1 MQRQHFGM
9 KAREDMFHMLMLVLY
24 HIRPKISDLM
34 YGFYARQILDYY
46 KGRLELR
53 GGKSTYEFHCYI
65 EAPKAF
71 FAKIYML
78 HDPLYVVHIERG
90 GNHQYYKPVI
100 VCYKGKSCI
109 LENAEQKA
117 DVLDRL
123 DYFLDFLSRN
133 NIPGS
138 DRNANK
144 KFIQNQ
150 RCLSVFDV
158 LGIYLKRK
166 DNTVLNFN
174 LWREK

>member
-1 MQRQHFGM
+1 MQRQNFGI

-53 GGKSTYEFHCYI
+53 GGKSTYEFWCYI

-71 FAKIYML
+71 CAKIYML
-78 HDPLYVVHIERG
+78 HDPLYVVPIERG
-90 GNHQYYKPVI
+90 KNHQYYKPVI

-166 DNTVLNFN
+166 DDTVLNFN

>member
-1 MQRQHFGM
+1 MQRQNFGM

-24 HIRPKISDLM
+24 HIRPKISDHM
-34 YGFYARQILDYY
+34 YSFYARQILDYY
-46 KGRLELR
+46 KGRFELQ
-53 GGKSTYEFHCYI
+53 GEKATYEFCCCI

-100 VCYKGKSCI
+100 VYYKGKACI
-109 LENAEQKA
+109 LDNAEQKA
-117 DVLDRL
+117 DVFDRL
-123 DYFLDFLSRN
+123 EAFLSFLSRN
-133 NIPGS
+133 GISGQ
-138 DRNANK
+138 DRTANK
-144 KFIQNQ
+144 KYIQNQ

-166 DNTVLNFN
+166 DDTVLDFN
-174 LWREK
+174 LWRER

>member
-1 MQRQHFGM
+1 
-9 KAREDMFHMLMLVLY
+9 MFHMLMLVLY

-46 KGRLELR
+46 KGRLELK
-53 GGKSTYEFHCYI
+53 GGKSTYEFYCYI

-71 FAKIYML
+71 VAKIYML

-90 GNHQYYKPVI
+90 RNRQYYKPVI

-109 LENAEQKA
+109 LDNAEQKA

-123 DYFLDFLSRN
+123 EAFLGFLSRN
-133 NIPGS
+133 GISGQ
-138 DRNANK
+138 DRTANK
-144 KFIQNQ
+144 KYIQNQ

-166 DNTVLNFN
+166 DDTVLNFN
-174 LWREK
+174 LWRER

>member
-1 MQRQHFGM
+1 MQRQNFDM
-9 KAREDMFHMLMLVLY
+9 KARENMFHMLMLVLY

-34 YGFYARQILDYY
+34 YSFYARQILDYY
-46 KGRLELR
+46 KGRLELQ
-53 GGKSTYEFHCYI
+53 GGKSTYEFCCFI

-100 VCYKGKSCI
+100 VCYKGKACI
-109 LENAEQKA
+109 LDNAEKKA

-123 DYFLDFLSRN
+123 DAFLSFMSRN
-133 NIPGS
+133 GISGS
-138 DRNANK
+138 DRTANK
-144 KFIQNQ
+144 KYIQNQ

-166 DNTVLNFN
+166 DDTVLDFN